1 MKTFWRIGVPIAAV
15 LGGFIGGYVVLPWGL
30 VTPFFIVAPLAT
42 GIGALLAALGGS
54 WAGTLL
60 SPDGTRTRLLPVVLA
75 SEVTAALAVILLVA
89 PILLGPLILRFSF
102 GTVIIALG
110 ASWATWRF
118 RGPRGSMDRGAA
130 ITLVLAMIVLILTL
144 LVLNGSVIRGL
155 FGPLSGVIAIPLGV
169 LSGVAAV
176 ILGVVL
182 MRGSYRN
189 PGDVMVRDAALT
201 LGLIGLPT
209 PVFYG
214 AYYLA
219 FSLDLTS
226 G

>member
-1 MKTFWRIGVPIAAV
+1 MTTFWRIGVPVAAV
-15 LGGFIGGYVVLPWGL
+15 LGGFIGGYVVLTWGL
-30 VTPFFIVAPLAT
+30 VTPFFIVAPLAA
-42 GIGALLAALGGS
+42 GIGALIAALGGS

-75 SEVTAALAVILLVA
+75 SEVTAALAVIVLIA
-89 PILLGPLILRFSF
+89 PMLPGPLIFRFALA
-102 GTVIIALG
+102 TLIIALG

-118 RGPRGSMDRGAA
+118 RGPRGRMDRGAA
-130 ITLVLAMIVLILTL
+130 ITLVLAVIVLILTL

-155 FGPLSGVIAIPLGV
+155 FGPLSGVVAIPLGV

-182 MRGSYRN
+182 MRGRYRG
-189 PGDVMVRDAALT
+189 PEAVMGREAALT
-201 LGLIGLPT
+201 LGLIGLPA

-219 FSLDLTS
+219 FSLGLTS